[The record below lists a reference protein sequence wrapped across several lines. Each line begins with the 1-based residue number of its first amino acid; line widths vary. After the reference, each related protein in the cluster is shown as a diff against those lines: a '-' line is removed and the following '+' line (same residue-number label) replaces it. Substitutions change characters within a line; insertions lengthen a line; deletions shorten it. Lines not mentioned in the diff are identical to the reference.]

1 MFLALNCQE
10 TISVL
15 NEDTVSNRTIN
26 ITEPKIAC
34 TNLGINDEKNTNKLL
49 KSSRKLCNRSMK
61 KMGTTLFSLFH
72 QKR

>member
-1 MFLALNCQE
+1 MFLALNCQD

-15 NEDTVSNRTIN
+15 IEDTASNRTIN
-26 ITEPKIAC
+26 ITEPKITC
-34 TNLGINDEKNTNKLL
+34 SNLGINDEKNTSKLL
-49 KSSRKLCNRSMK
+49 KSSRKLCNSSMK